1 MEPLDGIR
9 LAELE
14 ADQARQEV
22 TFVQAVPTLERRLTR
37 RLAVSSRRGARIG
50 DR

>member
-9 LAELE
+9 VVELE

-22 TFVQAVPTLERRLTR
+22 TFAQAVPTLDR
-37 RLAVSSRRGARIG
+37 RLAGSSRRGARIG
-50 DR
+50 GR